1 MCQTE
6 RNTPERIQPDCAQCQ
21 LDPNTQ
27 ELKFQVSKWKQ
38 FPCVADSYKNP
49 HWPCPPT
56 TLESWPV
63 CLEALAYPITFREA
77 QNLLCPNSAIS
88 KNWAKEWGIRVGGRR
103 LKTRAEAL
111 LKWAVNLEVFISRFC
126 GTIEL
131 SMGLAGGPFAHGHY
145 SEGPQEAVKS
155 WFSAEAQVNRSAHC
169 TAPSLCTY
177 SGTSPK
183 PGAARAS
190 AAKILQYSR
199 LMFWI
204 LHPCGLKGTNSDQQ
218 GSIPVLYVPGS

>member
-1 MCQTE
+1 M
-6 RNTPERIQPDCAQCQ
+6 
-21 LDPNTQ
+21 
-27 ELKFQVSKWKQ
+27 
-38 FPCVADSYKNP
+38 
-49 HWPCPPT
+49 
-56 TLESWPV
+56 
-63 CLEALAYPITFREA
+63 
-77 QNLLCPNSAIS
+77 
-88 KNWAKEWGIRVGGRR
+88 GGRR
-103 LKTRAEAL
+103 LKTRAEAF

-126 GTIEL
+126 GTTEL
-131 SMGLAGGPFAHGHY
+131 SMGLAGGPFTRDYDSG
-145 SEGPQEAVKS
+145 GPQEAVKS

-204 LHPCGLKGTNSDQQ
+204 DPTSRLWFKLAWHLLSSLGSVPRRPTLKVQSSLGNVWLFQGDYSSNHQDDQSPKSSM
-218 GSIPVLYVPGS
+218 G